1 MRSGAPSAST
11 VGDIPLR
18 LPKLAMAMTEGTL
31 VEWLVSD
38 GDDVVDGQPIY
49 VVETDKVE
57 TEVPAGRRG
66 HGAPAGAGR
75 RALSRRGQ
83 LGWITGA
90 GGTDVATG
98 GAATAG

>member
-1 MRSGAPSAST
+1 M
-11 VGDIPLR
+11 GDTPLR
-18 LPKLAMAMTEGTL
+18 LPKLALAMTEGTL

-38 GDDVVDGQPIY
+38 GDAVVDGQPIY

-57 TEVPAGRRG
+57 TEVPAAVAGTVHRG
-66 HGAPAGAGR
+66 AEAGGTYPV
-75 RALSRRGQ
+75 GTQ

-90 GGTDVATG
+90 GGTDVGTG